1 MAWWTSRRI
10 PEPEVMGEAEE
21 VSAYVS
27 AADQDYLDGLD
38 DTFVDQ
44 VLEIGLGSGLVL
56 DLGTGPG
63 GIPLKVARRNP
74 QLRVV
79 GLDRSLAMIRTA
91 RQQAEKQNLL
101 DRVFFLSG
109 DANRIC
115 FPDGNFDLVVSNSL
129 LHHLAD
135 PIGAFREMAR
145 VTRRGGW
152 ILLRDLRRPSRWL
165 VSWHVRRYG
174 RHYAGLMRELYEA
187 SVRASYTLQELV
199 DLLRR
204 VSLGRAR
211 TFSFRRTHIGF
222 LLRSD

>member
-1 MAWWTSRRI
+1 MPWWTSYRI

-21 VSAYVS
+21 VAAYAS
-27 AADQDYLDGLD
+27 AADHGYLDGLD
-38 DTFVDQ
+38 KTFVDQ
-44 VLEIGLGSGLVL
+44 VLGIGLVSGLVL

-63 GIPLKVARRNP
+63 GIPLKMARRNP

-91 RQQAEKQNLL
+91 RQQAEKQNLP
-101 DRVFFLSG
+101 DRVCFLVG

-115 FPDGNFDLVVSNSL
+115 FPDGNFDLVISNSL

-135 PIGAFREMAR
+135 PIGVFREMVR

-152 ILLRDLRRPSRWL
+152 ILSRDLCRPSRVL
-165 VSWHVRRYG
+165 FFWHIH
-174 RHYAGLMRELYEA
+174 RHGHNYAGLMRELYEA
-187 SVRASYTLQELV
+187 SVRAAYTLQELV
-199 DLLRR
+199 GLLRQA
-204 VSLGRAR
+204 SLGRAR

-222 LLRSD
+222 LMRSD